1 MDTSIGNRSAILDRI
16 ANMWWIV
23 LLRGIAGILLGAA
36 LFSQVSITLPVLAKF
51 MAIYWLADGI
61 FMLVVGITIY
71 GAQDDFRKWVI
82 GRGILGILAAYVVL
96 ALQRSEATATFVL
109 VLILGIQAIIAG
121 IVDLASNMRLRRAV
135 EDEWAMALGAV
146 AQIIFGILVIVAP
159 EVTLALIV
167 PMIGGLALLAGIGM
181 IFFSWRTMRKLGKQA
196 GR

>member
-1 MDTSIGNRSAILDRI
+1 MDTSIGNRSAILARI
-16 ANMWWIV
+16 ASMWWIV

-36 LFSQVSITLPVLAKF
+36 LFSQVSITLPVVAKF
-51 MAIYWLADGI
+51 MGIYWLADGI
-61 FMLVVGITIY
+61 FMLVVGIAID

-82 GRGILGILAAYVVL
+82 GRGIRGILAAYVVL

-167 PMIGGLALLAGIGM
+167 PVIGGLALLAGIGM
-181 IFFSWRTMRKLGKQA
+181 IFFSWRTMRKLGK
-196 GR
+196 

>member
-1 MDTSIGNRSAILDRI
+1 MDTSIGNRSAILARI
-16 ANMWWIV
+16 ASMWWIV

-36 LFSQVSITLPVLAKF
+36 LFSQVSITLPVVAKF
-51 MAIYWLADGI
+51 MGIYWLADGI
-61 FMLVVGITIY
+61 FMLVVGIAID

-82 GRGILGILAAYVVL
+82 GRGIRGILAAYVVL
-96 ALQRSEATATFVL
+96 ALQRSEATATFVM

-167 PMIGGLALLAGIGM
+167 PVIGGLALLAGIGM
-181 IFFSWRTMRKLGKQA
+181 IFFSWRTMRKLGK
-196 GR
+196 